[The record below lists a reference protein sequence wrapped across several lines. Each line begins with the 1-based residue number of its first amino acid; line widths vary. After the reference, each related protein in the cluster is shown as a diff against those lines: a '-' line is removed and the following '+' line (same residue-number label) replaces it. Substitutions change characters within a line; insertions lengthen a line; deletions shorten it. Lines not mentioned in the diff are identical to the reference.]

1 MLEPIIAAKVHTVI
15 AMAACVLGKMLYRMK
30 AVRLTNM
37 IGTMPTPK
45 KYVKIKKP
53 VVVEYIFRTGTEVMT
68 LRPRQLKN

>member
-1 MLEPIIAAKVHTVI
+1 MAEKVHNVMAT
-15 AMAACVLGKMLYRMK
+15 AACVLGSKLYKMK

-53 VVVEYIFRTGTEVMT
+53 IAVEYTFRTDTVGMR
-68 LRPRQLKN
+68 LSPRQAKN